1 MKLEDLANSKTFKI
15 IIGIIGGLIIALLI
29 FKVGIIVGSK
39 KAAFSC
45 RWAEHYAPNFIRPRN
60 DMMDRW
66 IKIFNDE
73 MFMKSHGAV
82 GTIIKIDKE
91 SDSGE
96 PSLIIKGEKEA
107 EKVIIIS
114 PETIIEKWQ
123 EKINISDLKVGD
135 YVVVIGDDNSEG
147 QIEAK
152 LIRVVPQ
159 PPTDQ
164 RLGGPRL

>member
-1 MKLEDLANSKTFKI
+1 MFKKSQK
-15 IIGIIGGLIIALLI
+15 GTGALLDTRPPEEKQKD
-29 FKVGIIVGSK
+29 FLWKEIV
-39 KAAFSC
+39 AN
-45 RWAEHYAPNFIRPRN
+45 AEPVN
-60 DMMDRW
+60 
-66 IKIFNDE
+66 
-73 MFMKSHGAV
+73 
-82 GTIIKIDKE
+82 
-91 SDSGE
+91 
-96 PSLIIKGEKEA
+96 
-107 EKVIIIS
+107 
-114 PETIIEKWQ
+114 WQ